1 MSVVPPDLQGKAKWP
16 TRITMGARATG
27 SRTVSVSVLSLCQ
40 FYNWSTIVLACDE
53 PENGRSCST
62 AQAVKRDLAAVLS
75 DVEIVVFDGFTPSFN
90 YIAALTVLSEKA
102 RVVIYSGMSKQA
114 MRNILITAYN
124 LNMTNGEYV
133 HIFYWNY
140 ATGFTWRW
148 NDKDDQ
154 IVRQAYD
161 SVIILEQDQS
171 RDAPPKGT
179 PYYRIKYG
187 WRQRSEELFNFTYS
201 LSKP

>member
-1 MSVVPPDLQGKAKWP
+1 MSVVPPDLQ
-16 TRITMGARATG
+16 
-27 SRTVSVSVLSLCQ
+27 
-40 FYNWSTIVLACDE
+40 VLACDE

-133 HIFYWNY
+133 RHVRGSDWAPRDYIFSEIKG
-140 ATGFTWRW
+140 ALPLT
-148 NDKDDQ
+148 
-154 IVRQAYD
+154 
-161 SVIILEQDQS
+161 SVVL
-171 RDAPPKGT
+171 G
-179 PYYRIKYG
+179 
-187 WRQRSEELFNFTYS
+187 
-201 LSKP
+201 